1 MPRNSWVQLPV
12 HEVTVGRAAL
22 FASRVCCGVA
32 PITGHYMYAHMRERR
47 YVEGNW
53 RGGKKRRKLEP
64 RGPRLTRGGGALRRR
79 FLLAINAAA
88 RFKPR
93 MLPLRTTLVKRG
105 RKLARSTG
113 SRYCVKRVISGSSRA
128 CFMRCCERHAA
139 RRYERARKGP
149 DVRGQSDVAR

>member
-22 FASRVCCGVA
+22 FTSRVCCGVA

-93 MLPLRTTLVKRG
+93 MLPLRTTRKTGKKAAPFDWFALLCKASNFRQQSGVLYEVLRKTCGQTVRESPKRAG
-105 RKLARSTG
+105 RTREK
-113 SRYCVKRVISGSSRA
+113 
-128 CFMRCCERHAA
+128 
-139 RRYERARKGP
+139 
-149 DVRGQSDVAR
+149 